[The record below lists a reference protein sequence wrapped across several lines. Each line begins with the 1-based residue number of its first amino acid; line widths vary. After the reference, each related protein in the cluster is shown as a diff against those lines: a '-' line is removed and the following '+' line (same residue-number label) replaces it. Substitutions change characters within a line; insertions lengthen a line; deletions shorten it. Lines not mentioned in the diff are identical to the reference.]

1 MIMHK
6 MTNKT
11 RKIAVLSA
19 AFITIF
25 ILHLLIYKITEGNCG
40 GIGWFQKYIK
50 DQEYFLSISY
60 ALSFAF
66 MAFAFLKYKENRRNA
81 LKAAAGGG
89 LLAVVLWLSCFLFGC
104 CGSPMLIVY
113 LNLIG
118 LLSFRIPKLA
128 LLLMTIV
135 FIAIGYV
142 WLIRSKVNCCNGNS
156 CRKEKN
162 EEI

>member
-1 MIMHK
+1 MIMHR
-6 MTNKT
+6 MTNKVG
-11 RKIAVLSA
+11 KIAILSA
-19 AFITIF
+19 VFISVF
-25 ILHLLIYKITEGNCG
+25 IMHLLIYRVVEGNCG
-40 GIGWFQKYIK
+40 GVGWFQKYIN

-66 MAFAFLKYKENRRNA
+66 MAFAFLQYKENKKNS

-89 LLAVVLWLSCFLFGC
+89 LIAVVLWFSCFLFGC

-118 LLSFRIPKLA
+118 LSSFRIPKLA
-128 LLLMTIV
+128 LLAMTIV
-135 FIAIGYV
+135 FIAIGCI
-142 WLIRSKVNCCNGNS
+142 WLVRSKGKYCYGNS
-156 CRKEKN
+156 CKDEKN

>member
-1 MIMHK
+1 

-11 RKIAVLSA
+11 RKTVVLFAV
-19 AFITIF
+19 FIIIF
-25 ILHLLIYKITEGNCG
+25 ALHLLIYKIVEGNCG
-40 GIGWFQKYIK
+40 GIGWFQKYIN
-50 DQEYFLSISY
+50 DQEYFLGISY

-66 MAFAFLKYKENRRNA
+66 MAFAFLQYKENKKNS

-118 LLSFRIPKLA
+118 LSSFKIPKLA
-128 LLLMTIV
+128 LLFMTIV
-135 FIAIGYV
+135 FIAIGYI
-142 WLIRSKVNCCNGNS
+142 WLVRSKGKCCYGNS
-156 CRKEKN
+156 CREEKN

>member
-6 MTNKT
+6 MKNKAG
-11 RKIAVLSA
+11 KIAVLFSV
-19 AFITIF
+19 FIIIF
-25 ILHLLIYKITEGNCG
+25 ILHLLIYKIVEGNCG
-40 GIGWFQKYIK
+40 SNGWFQKYIN

-66 MAFAFLKYKENRRNA
+66 MALAFLQYKENKKNS

-118 LLSFRIPKLA
+118 LSSFRIPKLA
-128 LLLMTIV
+128 LLVMTIV
-135 FIAIGYV
+135 FISIGYI
-142 WLIRSKVNCCNGNS
+142 WLVRSKGKCCYRNS
-156 CRKEKN
+156 SREEKN